1 MLALIK
7 LHLKKQIVRFVRAL
21 TVFLLL
27 SFGTMAIMCHLWVD
41 VLAHVKPFLIYGES
55 PEKDNALEE
64 YNYYSPTTTERKG
77 VA

>member
-1 MLALIK
+1 M
-7 LHLKKQIVRFVRAL
+7 
-21 TVFLLL
+21 VFRL
-27 SFGTMAIMCHLWVD
+27 SSSGIMVVPCHLWVD

-64 YNYYSPTTTERKG
+64 YNYSPTTTERKG